1 MDFVRL
7 FLIGAVLA
15 VFLTDLAV
23 QIFPRIKLLDFPE
36 RYGLKRVRLPYPGGI
51 VFLLASFGIFFLD
64 PKFWILAPA
73 ILVLGAVSFWDDRRQ
88 LPAWFRL
95 LVHVG
100 IAAGLF
106 FAGVKIDFIG
116 DPFHATNFELAQYP
130 IFSFIITVG
139 WIVIIQNAMNW
150 FDGLRGLA
158 PGVSA
163 IGFLALGILGLIRP
177 ELFFD
182 PAHTNLTLANFYF
195 AGVAAGGF
203 WFFWRGKIIL
213 GDTGSQI
220 LGFLLAVMSIFS
232 GAKIATTL
240 LVLGLPILDAVVVV
254 VRRAFL
260 EKRSPFH
267 GDQRHLH
274 HNLAKKLGES
284 NAVLALLGISLGL
297 GTIAVFFQ
305 GFGKMIALIVVVIF
319 ILGLSSW
326 IGRRSKEKS

>member
-1 MDFVRL
+1 MNFVRL

-23 QIFPRIKLLDFPE
+23 QIFPKIGFFDFPG
-36 RYGLKRVRLPYPGGI
+36 RYGLKRLRLPYPGGL

-73 ILVLGAVSFWDDRRQ
+73 ILVLGAVSFWDDFRQ

-100 IAAGLF
+100 IATGLF
-106 FAGVKIDFIG
+106 FAGIRIDFIG
-116 DPFHATNFELAQYP
+116 DPFHATNFELANFP
-130 IFSFIITVG
+130 TISFLLTVG

-163 IGFLALGILGLIRP
+163 IGFLALGVLGLIRP

-182 PAHTNLTLANFYF
+182 PAQTSLTLANFYL
-195 AGVAAGGF
+195 AGVAMGGF

-220 LGFLLAVMSIFS
+220 FGFLLAVMAIFS

-254 VRRAFL
+254 VRRVFL
-260 EKRSPFH
+260 EKCSPFH
-267 GDQRHLH
+267 RDQRHLH
-274 HNLAKKLGES
+274 HNLAKKIGELK
-284 NAVLALLGISLGL
+284 AVLALLGITVGL
-297 GTIAVFFQ
+297 GVIAVFFA
-305 GFGKMIALIVVVIF
+305 GFGKMVALILAVIF
-319 ILGLSSW
+319 ILGLSVW
-326 IGRRSKEKS
+326 VGQKS